1 MKADNIS
8 IKTNESQISEEDK
21 NMEDP
26 DNNEEIA
33 INKKKRRIQNKL
45 NDLTAKEW
53 LINTKSV
60 WEFLC

>member
-1 MKADNIS
+1 MKVNNIS

-26 DNNEEIA
+26 DNNDEIT
-33 INKKKRRIQNKL
+33 IKKKKRRIQNKL

-60 WEFLC
+60 WEQTI